1 MQFARVAQ
9 ATDFIY
15 CYTILE
21 SNKRTDMSFSSSSA
35 PRSTNSNTSRPDSL
49 SSMLSLLQAKILYE
63 PANVELTTFFPFDP
77 YRLPKSN
84 VFIQGVYRE
93 WSSVAID
100 DDEEDEDEDEDSDEE
115 PEGLKGYKDG
125 NSSEGDVVGR
135 TAYLDIP
142 RDCTGKKKN
151 EDDEGLGESLGAMSI
166 SPARMSISVGMRR

>member
-21 SNKRTDMSFSSSSA
+21 KNKRKDTSTSSSISKSA
-35 PRSTNSNTSRPDSL
+35 GASSGRNSL
-49 SSMLSLLQAKILYE
+49 SSMLALLQSKVLFE
-63 PANVELTTFFPFDP
+63 PAGIELTTFFPFDP

-100 DDEEDEDEDEDSDEE
+100 EDEDSDEDDSDE
-115 PEGLKGYKDG
+115 DLEDNGGD
-125 NSSEGDVVGR
+125 SSEADIAR
-135 TAYLDIP
+135 RSAHLDIP
-142 RDCTGKKKN
+142 KN
-151 EDDEGLGESLGAMSI
+151 ATARKSDDEGLGESLGAMSI
-166 SPARMSISVGMRR
+166 SPARMSISVAMRR

>member
-21 SNKRTDMSFSSSSA
+21 TNKRADMTLSSSSA
-35 PRSTNSNTSRPDSL
+35 PRSTNINTSRPDSL
-49 SSMLSLLQAKILYE
+49 SSMLSLLQTKILYE
-63 PANVELTTFFPFDP
+63 PANAELTTFFPFDP

-84 VFIQGVYRE
+84 AFIQGVYRE

-100 DDEEDEDEDEDSDEE
+100 DDDDEDEDEDSDEE
-115 PEGLKGYKDG
+115 PGVLKGYGDG
-125 NSSEGDVVGR
+125 NSSEGDIVGR

-142 RDCTGKKKN
+142 RDGAGKKN

>member
-21 SNKRTDMSFSSSSA
+21 TNKRTDISFSSSST
-35 PRSTNSNTSRPDSL
+35 PRSTNINTSRSDSL
-49 SSMLSLLQAKILYE
+49 SSILSLLQTKILYE

-100 DDEEDEDEDEDSDEE
+100 DDEDEDEEVSDEE
-115 PEGLKGYKDG
+115 PGGLKRYDDG

-135 TAYLDIP
+135 TAHLDIP
-142 RDCTGKKKN
+142 RDGTGKKKK